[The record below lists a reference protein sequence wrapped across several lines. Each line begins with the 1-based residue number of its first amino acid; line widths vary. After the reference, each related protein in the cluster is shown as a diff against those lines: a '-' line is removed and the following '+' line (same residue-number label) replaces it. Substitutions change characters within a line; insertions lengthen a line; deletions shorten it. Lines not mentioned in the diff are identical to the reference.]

1 MMPCG
6 ALSPNIP
13 TPPALAGNDELGEAE
28 KSAAAG
34 TNCRS
39 GGLFQISE
47 DYNFI
52 GLFTMAYRLL
62 IHAEGA

>member
-13 TPPALAGNDELGEAE
+13 TPPALAGNDGLGEAE

-39 GGLFQISE
+39 GGLFQIGE
-47 DYNFI
+47 GHHFI
-52 GLFTMAYRLL
+52 RLFTMAYSLL